1 MGRLECGSRREAGGS
16 SCLVL
21 LGERVFPL
29 WLQPHQPG
37 PSLSGCQAALTVVPE
52 PSGHMSGN
60 QGDMGEGT
68 RCAAVG
74 EGSRK
79 GQEGNVAAGGGRK
92 VRLYVGMVL
101 GSIS

>member
-1 MGRLECGSRREAGGS
+1 MGAGGRLG
-16 SCLVL
+16 VL
-21 LGERVFPL
+21 LALFCLGERVFPL
-29 WLQPHQPG
+29 WLQPHQLG

-60 QGDMGEGT
+60 QGDMSEGT

-79 GQEGNVAAGGGRK
+79 GQEGSVAAGGG
-92 VRLYVGMVL
+92 
-101 GSIS
+101 